1 MLIVLENFGK
11 YVERREFTFAEGS
24 ITLIKGRS
32 GIGKTTI
39 FKGVL
44 WALYGTIKGYR
55 NHKHPNKRTYV
66 CFSTGDVSIERAM
79 PYELK
84 LHYRNPDNTISTVTG
99 ESAQS
104 EIYKRFGVEDAFR
117 AACFRQQQSQ
127 NILMDGSSA
136 NKLSLMKTITFGSED
151 SSIDPVIEKIASD
164 MQKYATLAANAT
176 TEHAAATARYQ
187 GIVSSYGDISKYQAV
202 TAEQV
207 SEWQRQYQVE
217 MQQKSSL
224 DVQLGRYNHAKSLLA
239 GVDESIAKTEAEIAA
254 LGDTTKLRDEIN
266 SLNSQITSLNVNIS
280 KAQSTL
286 HTAMVA
292 QQKAKEL
299 TAQYDQLKLREGD
312 HLTVTE
318 CTEYPQTINS
328 LNAIVN
334 GWNAYTSYTTTLQ
347 RLTDAVAA
355 AEKLYQQSGEIP
367 TEFLCDLPN
376 FKKMVHE
383 SISIDQQNS
392 SVKSAITGWLAIIK
406 PVWKEQQLPT
416 ADQVSSIKKELQN
429 YLDCIDN
436 SNRRK
441 EWEKLKGDIERL
453 KPPENFK
460 PEELTAVSSRIYDL
474 EKQQHEYNHLISY
487 ITNRTAG
494 AKIQAC
500 PKCNSELMVVGGSI
514 ITPEQP
520 PPPPDMSDMPKL
532 KERLTQLTTAR
543 QHFDEYIRKLSAFNK
558 LVEPP
563 VVDIPQPPFEQADS
577 GSISYLIKRIDE
589 LTPLLP
595 RLKLLPRHLEWDNS
609 TLSRML
615 VTIQHY
621 EQLVLKKEELAKHS
635 RTDIQP
641 PTKPYKEA
649 MEEMTK
655 LQSKYHASLNYHQQL
670 AAIRKQ
676 LDSISIVPNTEDLPA
691 SIKKMEEELH
701 FLRKQIDEKT
711 KLQRTFDMLTATR
724 AGLLLEKKKH
734 ENEIKDDIPTR
745 LQQCTATLNKLSA
758 DIHAGQ
764 CYLLLANELKV
775 VNEKK
780 LVVDQMNAAH
790 QRLSRLLTYANNAD
804 YGALQEVIDSINNI
818 LPQLISALFDTPIT
832 VRLDMYKEMKAV
844 NTYSQGRIVSKILL
858 VVTNDDEEFSPVML
872 SGGEQD
878 RISFALTITLNKIMK
893 SPIIMLDEAFS
904 SLCNEDKITA
914 MQLLRSQCPGTTI
927 LSIVH
932 DGIDGLYD
940 HQLYLTR

>member
-1 MLIVLENFGK
+1 MLENFGK
-11 YVERREFTFAEGS
+11 YVERREFTFTEGS

-66 CFSTGDVSIERAM
+66 CFSAGDMSIERAM

-84 LHYRNPDNTISTVTG
+84 LHYRNLDNTISTVTG

-151 SSIDPVIEKIASD
+151 STIDPVIEKIASD
-164 MQKYATLAANAT
+164 MQKYATLSANAT

-187 GIVSSYGDISKYQAV
+187 GVVSSYGDISKYQVV

-224 DVQLGRYNHAKSLLA
+224 DVQLGRYNHAKTLLA
-239 GVDESIAKTEAEIAA
+239 GVNDSIAKADADILA
-254 LGDTTKLRDEIN
+254 LGDTTKLREEVN
-266 SLNSQITSLNVNIS
+266 SLNSQITSLTVYIS
-280 KAQSTL
+280 KAQNTL
-286 HTAMVA
+286 QTAIAA

-299 TAQYDQLKLREGD
+299 TTQHDQLKLKEGD
-312 HLTVTE
+312 HLTVVE
-318 CTEYPQTINS
+318 CNQYPQTISS
-328 LNAIVN
+328 LNAVVN
-334 GWNAYTSYTTTLQ
+334 GWNAHTNYTTTLQ

-355 AEKLYQQSGEIP
+355 AERLYQQSGEIP
-367 TEFLCDLPN
+367 AEFIADITS
-376 FKKMVHE
+376 FKRMIHE

-392 SVKSAITGWLAIIK
+392 SIKSAITGWLAIIK
-406 PVWKEQQLPT
+406 PVWKDQQLPT
-416 ADQVSSIKKELQN
+416 VDQLTSIKKRLQE
-429 YLDCIDN
+429 YLLCIDTL
-436 SNRRK
+436 NRRK
-441 EWEKLKGDIERL
+441 EWEKLKDDVERL
-453 KPPENFK
+453 KPLENFK
-460 PEELTAVSSRIYDL
+460 PEELTTVSSRIYDL
-474 EKQQHEYNHLISY
+474 EKQQHEYNHLIAY
-487 ITNRTAG
+487 TTNRTAG
-494 AKIQAC
+494 GKLQAC
-500 PKCNSELMVVGGSI
+500 PKCAAELMVVGGSI

-520 PPPPDMSDMPKL
+520 PPPPDMSELPKL
-532 KERLTQLTTAR
+532 KERLVQLTTAR
-543 QHFDEYIRKLSAFNK
+543 QHFDEYIRKLSSFNK
-558 LVEPP
+558 LAEPP
-563 VVDIPQPPFEQADS
+563 VIDTPTPPFEQADN
-577 GSISYLIKRIDE
+577 GSVSYLVKRIDE
-589 LTPLLP
+589 LVPLLP
-595 RLKLLPRHLEWDNS
+595 RLKTAPRSLEWDNAA
-609 TLSRML
+609 LNRML

-621 EQLVLKKEELAKHS
+621 EQLELKRQELDKHS
-635 RTDIQP
+635 RTNIQP
-641 PTKPYKEA
+641 PTKPYKEV
-649 MEEMTK
+649 MDEMSK
-655 LQSKYHASLNYHQQL
+655 LQSKYHPSLNYHQQL
-670 AAIRKQ
+670 ASIRKQ
-676 LDSISIVPNTEDLPA
+676 LDSINIISDIEDLPA
-691 SIKKMEEELH
+691 SIKKMEEELD
-701 FLRKQIDEKT
+701 FLRRRLDEKIRV
-711 KLQRTFDMLTATR
+711 QRTFDMLTATR

-734 ENEIKDDIPTR
+734 ENEIKEDIPTR
-745 LQQCTATLNKLSA
+745 LEQCTATLNKLSS

-818 LPQLISALFDTPIT
+818 LPQLISTLFDTPIT